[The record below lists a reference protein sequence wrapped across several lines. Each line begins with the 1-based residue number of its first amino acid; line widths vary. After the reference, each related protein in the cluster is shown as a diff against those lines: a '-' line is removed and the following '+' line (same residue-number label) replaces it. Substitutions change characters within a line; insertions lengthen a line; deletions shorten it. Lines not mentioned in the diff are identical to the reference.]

1 MKEWRSTIRWTWLGP
16 LLLPL
21 LTLALVFGGGA
32 ATVAQDEASPE
43 AQPQDTP
50 PALTAEEAGRPAHI
64 HSGTCEGGG
73 VGPIV
78 QALNNVVAPEGDAE
92 GQRLAVNA
100 ESSFTSVPLALD
112 DILDVD
118 HVVNVHFS
126 GEDFDFY
133 IACGEIGGVRD
144 DAGNLAI
151 ALKEANNSGFAGVA
165 YLSEGEDGVS
175 TDVTV
180 FLVEGLTTID
190 TDTSPAASPIA
201 VQATEEAEEEGDEN
215 EAEEALDATQEAE
228 IEEAEET
235 AEAGADEAEAEGE
248 DDATPTS

>member
-1 MKEWRSTIRWTWLGP
+1 MKERRLTTRWTWLGA

-21 LTLALVFGGGA
+21 LTLALVFGGGN
-32 ATVAQDEASPE
+32 ATVAQDDASPE

-50 PALTAEEAGRPAHI
+50 PAMTAEEAGRPAHI

-73 VGPIV
+73 VGPVV
-78 QALNNVVAPEGDAE
+78 QALNNVVAPQGDAE
-92 GQRLAVNA
+92 GQEGAVNA
-100 ESSFTSVPLALD
+100 EQSFTSVPLTLD
-112 DILDVD
+112 DILAVD

-165 YLSEGEDGVS
+165 YLSQGADAAS
-175 TDVTV
+175 TDITL
-180 FLVEGLTTID
+180 FLVEGLTAID

-201 VQATEEAEEEGDEN
+201 VQGTEEAEAEDNGTP
-215 EAEEALDATQEAE
+215 EAEAELDATQEAE

-235 AEAGADEAEAEGE
+235 AEAGADEAEGE